1 MDNGDLLSI
10 LGTLVTAL
18 IALHIFSNWKNQK
31 GSEVVAIEAKEIFSL
46 IEQILPKMNEVFED
60 MMKIS
65 IHNNVPNDFNK
76 ERFIGFRTIN
86 MDIIKRLE
94 LIKFQNKHKDT
105 LIFIDIFY
113 KSYKE
118 FAIYYHQSNPINLN
132 ELISSQEKYKESYE
146 KLKEDMYKYS
156 LYKKTI

>member
-60 MMKIS
+60 MMKMS

-76 ERFIGFRTIN
+76 EMFIGFRTIN

-94 LIKFQNKHKDT
+94 LNLFR
-105 LIFIDIFY
+105 
-113 KSYKE
+113 
-118 FAIYYHQSNPINLN
+118 HQ
-132 ELISSQEKYKESYE
+132 
-146 KLKEDMYKYS
+146 
-156 LYKKTI
+156 

>member
-1 MDNGDLLSI
+1 
-10 LGTLVTAL
+10 
-18 IALHIFSNWKNQK
+18 
-31 GSEVVAIEAKEIFSL
+31 
-46 IEQILPKMNEVFED
+46 MNEVFED
-60 MMKIS
+60 MMKMS

-118 FAIYYHQSNPINLN
+118 FAIIINLIQ
-132 ELISSQEKYKESYE
+132 LI
-146 KLKEDMYKYS
+146 
-156 LYKKTI
+156 